1 MIGFSNKPL
10 RLALHF
16 GTFVTLVA
24 ICLAVYYF
32 FDYFIN
38 GTDVSGFTTLVI
50 SVWAIAGILISL
62 LGILGLYIGKIYDQ
76 VKARPTFIIKDK
88 ININ

>member
-1 MIGFSNKPL
+1 MESADKPIDI
-10 RLALHF
+10 
-16 GTFVTLVA
+16 FVRKSRF
-24 ICLAVYYF
+24 YF
-32 FDYFIN
+32 VDYIVN

-62 LGILGLYIGKIYDQ
+62 LGILGLYIGKIFDQ
-76 VKARPTFIIKDK
+76 VKARPTFIIKEK